1 MEPRCLLA
9 TLAAFDA
16 GTGAVTI
23 TLDAQNDDAT
33 VETVNGFVTV
43 NGSDQFE
50 DGAGG
55 STTVSLAD
63 VTSITATGSDT
74 TSQLLSFQGDF
85 SSSAG
90 GNIDS
95 ITAQGTEFAVFVGDF
110 ESQSVIVND
119 VSQTFFESA
128 NISGDVTVNS
138 LRDTSIR
145 RSDIGGNLVSES
157 IGGFNFSESN
167 IAGDVSIESN
177 VANIGA
183 NSIGGDFSIA
193 SDGNIGLND
202 VTISGNANFEF
213 DEAFILRT
221 SVGGDLNSESVAR
234 TSLRDVTVTGDASVA
249 SEEFAEL
256 IGGSFGGDLRT
267 NAAAGT
273 FAVSL
278 NVDGATEVSSGGDA
292 VITGAF
298 DGPVRASSSNNITIE
313 STQDGSVS
321 VTSGG
326 STTLSYEGDVLIN
339 AANVGTDLTV
349 ASSEDL
355 SYLGSVVVGGDANL
369 SAANAI
375 DLGRATR
382 GSSTVGGDATIE
394 GGSVQFGRLTVDGG
408 LEISADAGIIG
419 GGSSSVGDTL
429 TLNAGTDIVLDGE
442 QTMIGSVDVT
452 SGGSTT
458 LSYGTGDIVIDGA
471 DVGGDLTVDSAA
483 NITSS
488 TTAANDEISVGGLV
502 NLTGAGV
509 HLEFAGDIELN
520 DVDADSLVLT
530 GTASAPDS
538 GLDSA
543 IENLNES
550 ASQIAAL
557 VPNRFDFSEGA
568 TGFQIIDGGND
579 MFDGGNILNTNLA
592 SQIEYT
598 DGVATTSD
606 DLFGTGSE
614 YFTAKHDGLFVLT
627 AENISIDSFSLSG
640 DNGADGNGT
649 ADGTVLSTNVAG
661 GHTIYV
667 KRVSGTSDPS
677 INDIIIVPGDGTGIS
692 HTFATNTNDGAN
704 EITGLANIDK
714 LYFLLVASENGG
726 VVSDAEILAIAEEFL
741 VSVPAEGGGGGPS
754 SISNAANASISV
766 DGSAFLTA
774 DSIDLG
780 NQAGDNVE
788 ITRVGITATED
799 ASLNQDSDVRL
810 LDTTAT
816 NLQVSV
822 PGGGSSSISNAAD
835 ASISVDGSAFLTAD
849 SIDLGNQAGDNVEIT
864 RVGITATEDA
874 SLNQDSDVRLLDTT
888 ATNLQVTSTTQIRN
902 GANANIAISGD
913 TALSAPSTIV
923 GNQTDDSFD
932 TGRLNVNAEFASIEE
947 SGDTE
952 LYGDNSVTNL
962 VLNSTG
968 ALTDADSA
976 TLNVSNLA
984 RLQGNSITIGDSATY
999 EARITEFNSPGDV
1012 SIEQDSR
1019 LALFGDNT
1027 AGSLELTSSDRIID
1041 TTNATTNVTAN
1052 ANLAAPIAILGD
1064 NATDEFNTGSL
1075 SFDSSAFVS
1084 ISEDSSTLIS
1094 GDNLARGLVIESA
1107 GAIENADG
1115 TVLTTT
1121 GRATLA
1127 GTQINIGDAVDDAV
1141 SLRSL
1146 NFNSTGSVTVEQTG
1160 RMFLIGDN
1168 TADSLNLSATGSLID
1183 QASASLS
1190 VNGNARF
1197 AGTFIGIGD
1206 TATDSVSAQRYTF
1219 ESTGTVIANVEGD
1232 LILVGDTTANV
1243 LNLTSP
1249 GDIIDSDNSTTTV
1262 NSLLSLDAGFAHLGG
1277 NLDADS
1283 NQQLNFGRLT
1293 VNTTGSANIV
1303 SGSSFALAGTSN
1315 VGDRLVL
1322 RTDGN
1327 ITDAVTSSLTVE
1339 NFASFTATDI
1349 IIGELA
1355 DDCFEVLAGSDRI
1368 LVEAGGVENV
1378 NAGC

>member
-1 MEPRCLLA
+1 MFSKKPKQQSAQNKQRKTKRQLRKSKKRKRDTGSGLEYGNMEPRCLLA
-9 TLAAFDA
+9 TLTGFDA
-16 GTGAVTI
+16 GTGAVTV
-23 TLDAQNDDAT
+23 TLDADGDSADVST
-33 VETVNGFVTV
+33 ANGFVTV

-63 VTSITATGSDT
+63 VTSITATGLDT
-74 TSQLLSFQGDF
+74 TSQRLTFEGDF

-95 ITAQGTEFAVFVGDF
+95 ITAQGIELVVFVGDF

-128 NISGDVTVNS
+128 NISGDVTVDS

-278 NVDGATEVSSGGDA
+278 NVDGATEVLSGGDA

-326 STTLSYEGDVLIN
+326 STALSYEGDVLIN

-640 DNGADGNGT
+640 DNGADGRGT

-754 SISNAANASISV
+754 SISNAA
-766 DGSAFLTA
+766 
-774 DSIDLG
+774 
-780 NQAGDNVE
+780 
-788 ITRVGITATED
+788 
-799 ASLNQDSDVRL
+799 
-810 LDTTAT
+810 
-816 NLQVSV
+816 
-822 PGGGSSSISNAAD
+822 D

-913 TALSAPSTIV
+913 TALSAPSIIV